1 MSEEKEELKNDQHQ
15 DSKEETTDSVESAGE
30 ENKEEAP
37 KELTAEEKYAELN
50 DRYLRLHAEFD
61 NFRKRTYKERIELT
75 ATANKDLLLSLL
87 PVMDNFERAIVTNEK
102 AEDVSAMK
110 EGFHLI
116 YSMFKGIL
124 DSKGLKPMEAKG
136 ATFDSDLH
144 EAIANIPAPDKKKV
158 GKVIEDVEKG
168 YYLNDK
174 VIRFAKVV
182 VGQ

>member
-15 DSKEETTDSVESAGE
+15 DPQEETSDTVDSTME

-75 ATANKDLLLSLL
+75 ATANKDLLISLL

-102 AEDVSAMK
+102 LEDIAPMK

-116 YSMFKGIL
+116 YTMFKGIL
-124 DSKGLKPMEAKG
+124 DSKGLKAMEAKG
-136 ATFDSDLH
+136 VAFDSDIH
-144 EAIANIPAPDKKKV
+144 EAIANIPAPDKKMI

>member
-1 MSEEKEELKNDQHQ
+1 MSEEKDELNADQIQDQQDEITGTSEVNAEEGVD
-15 DSKEETTDSVESAGE
+15 
-30 ENKEEAP
+30 EAP

-75 ATANKDLLLSLL
+75 ATANKDLLISLL

-102 AEDVSAMK
+102 LEDIAPMK

-116 YSMFKGIL
+116 YTLFKGIL
-124 DSKGLKPMEAKG
+124 DSKGLKAMEAKG
-136 ATFDSDLH
+136 VAFDSDIH
-144 EAIANIPAPDKKKV
+144 EAIANIPAPDKKKI